1 MKGFTMLK
9 PLFALLPAFI
19 LRRAQ
24 ALRFPQLFLL
34 MVCLFVVDLVIPD
47 VIPLL
52 DELLLGIFMLVL
64 GSLKRPVQK
73 DALAHD

>member
-1 MKGFTMLK
+1 MFK

-24 ALRFPQLFLL
+24 SLRFPQLFLL
-34 MVCLFVVDLVIPD
+34 MVCLFVIDLVVPD

-52 DELLLGIFMLVL
+52 DELLLGIFMIVL
-64 GSLKRPVQK
+64 GSLKRPAKKESLV
-73 DALAHD
+73 HD